1 MQLENNTGGDASSV
15 IARHSGIRPSRL
27 LPPLIIVMMFFV
39 LVVVVDWHYEA
50 SLLGVVVVVVDKQC
64 ALVNNLLNN
73 ILSSTNNI
81 QMGNGRRLLLWLLSR
96 IWFLGPRSFTCWL
109 LLRVINILAGENMKE
124 ALDLIP
130 FWSTVDRESPEQIKR
145 ICTYVVDGRTLPRQV
160 WESCVST

>member
-1 MQLENNTGGDASSV
+1 MAVDNGSKWPAIIQSSMYGMQLENNTGGDASSV

-27 LPPLIIVMMFFV
+27 LPPLIIVMKFFV

-50 SLLGVVVVVVDKQC
+50 SLLGVVDKQC

-73 ILSSTNNI
+73 ILSSTDNI

-109 LLRVINILAGENMKE
+109 LLRVISILAGGEHGGSIGLNPILE
-124 ALDLIP
+124 HCGSRVT
-130 FWSTVDRESPEQIKR
+130 WTN
-145 ICTYVVDGRTLPRQV
+145 
-160 WESCVST
+160 